1 MKVFPTPQSPTSI
14 SVTWKYDVGDE
25 VPISATINEYGPDG
39 NLLSSQSNLPSLQGV
54 ALFTG
59 LKPSTTYRYQWC
71 GAFTSDAGGAP
82 NIICQDP
89 SESVQGV
96 TLAPAPP
103 PPTNPT
109 HSGPSGPTPS
119 SGVVVKVRAMPF
131 AKMVVHWGSI
141 EGDVSAIVRLRNQ
154 IMNGDVPLPPR
165 RTDSLVDKG
174 PFEFS
179 AEYAYKVYSYFNLDS
194 SQPQI
199 GVAVSNSVTYPA
211 WLGLKQFLSSNFDP
225 QKGIKRLLPNAH
237 PFVSVREIMSAQ

>member
-1 MKVFPTPQSPTSI
+1 MKVFVTSQSSSSI
-14 SVTWKYDVGDE
+14 SVTWKYEAGDE

-89 SESVQGV
+89 SESIQGI
-96 TLAPAPP
+96 TLAQPPPP
-103 PPTNPT
+103 PPTHPGG
-109 HSGPSGPTPS
+109 SGSTPS

-131 AKMVVHWGSI
+131 AQILVHWGSI
-141 EGDVSAIVRLRNQ
+141 EGDVSAVVRLRNQ
-154 IMNGDVPLPPR
+154 IMNGDVPLPQR

-174 PFEFS
+174 PFDFF
-179 AEYAYKVYSYFNLDS
+179 AEYTYKVYSYFNLDS
-194 SQPQI
+194 SQPEI

-211 WLGLKQFLSSNFDP
+211 WLGLKQFLPSNFDP
-225 QKGIKRLLPNAH
+225 QKGVKGLLPNAH